1 MTFFHKNLVPQ
12 NPISFSTIDNS
23 SLEICF
29 WVSYRCTK
37 SIGNN
42 FDLKVIKWV
51 KNDFF
56 FYMYFKKSGFKT
68 VNIFAVA
75 KCSTRIWFRVSFW
88 CVFRFQNLSSLG
100 SVGNKVWRFFCGVF
114 FLAKKVWF
122 QNLSYNLSSSC
133 TSYLGLIYELSCRC
147 EIRF

>member
-56 FYMYFKKSGFKT
+56 FYMYFKKYGFKT
-68 VNIFAVA
+68 ANIFAVA
-75 KCSTRIWFRVSFW
+75 KWSTRIWFLVSFW
-88 CVFRFQNLSSLG
+88 CVFRFQNLLSLG
-100 SVGNKVWRFFCGVF
+100 SVGNKVWRFLWF
-114 FLAKKVWF
+114 FLGKKSMVPE
-122 QNLSYNLSSSC
+122 
-133 TSYLGLIYELSCRC
+133 LILQPKQ
-147 EIRF
+147 

>member
-56 FYMYFKKSGFKT
+56 FYMYFKKYGFKT
-68 VNIFAVA
+68 ANIFAVA
-75 KCSTRIWFRVSFW
+75 KWSTRIWFMVSFW
-88 CVFRFQNLSSLG
+88 CVFRFQNLLSLG
-100 SVGNKVWRFFCGVF
+100 SVGNKVWRFFCVF

>member
-56 FYMYFKKSGFKT
+56 FLH
-68 VNIFAVA
+68 
-75 KCSTRIWFRVSFW
+75 
-88 CVFRFQNLSSLG
+88 VFQKVWFQNRQHFCSSKMIYQNMIFGVILMCVQV
-100 SVGNKVWRFFCGVF
+100 SEFIITRVGGQQSMTFFCGF

-133 TSYLGLIYELSCRC
+133 TSYLGLIYELSCRW

>member
-56 FYMYFKKSGFKT
+56 FYMYFKKYGFKT
-68 VNIFAVA
+68 ANIFAVA
-75 KCSTRIWFRVSFW
+75 KWSTRIWFLVSFW
-88 CVFRFQNLSSLG
+88 CVFRFQNLLSLG
-100 SVGNKVWRFFCGVF
+100 SVGNKVWRFFCGF

-133 TSYLGLIYELSCRC
+133 TSYLGLIYELSCRW